1 MKHKSSRRTFLQ
13 AGLML
18 PAAELISSC
27 NLEAAS
33 QAPGEVV
40 YRTLGKTGLKVSGV
54 GYGLGQYPDPDII
67 ARCIELGVNYF
78 DTGRIYGGG
87 HSERIF
93 GISIKGRRDKVLIS
107 TKTGESTK
115 EAILKDIDVS
125 LQTLGTDHVDVYHLH
140 GRDTPERAPQE
151 AIEALRI
158 IKKQGKTRAIG
169 LSTHDPNNMV
179 DYIIQSGLDVV
190 QTSYSY
196 VIGGVYRDAA
206 IKKLHDA
213 GIGVVAMKPVIGLTN
228 APREMGP
235 MPDYFNERMLKAY
248 GFTSPPR
255 DFSYQPP
262 LKAGEETG
270 VAALR
275 WVLRNPGVSTSVPHH
290 ESVHEL
296 EMNIRA
302 MTGPFTP
309 ADEKLLYVRKEENSP
324 LYCRMCYQCKG
335 QCPQGLPVTDMLRFL
350 AYNDFGRSLQQARLS
365 FMELPREVRNLRCS
379 DCSSCAIQCPN
390 GVMVRDRLIRAQ
402 ELLA

>member
-13 AGLML
+13 AGLMV
-18 PAAELISSC
+18 PAAELLTSC
-27 NLEAAS
+27 KMEADT
-33 QAPGEVV
+33 QAPAGIV
-40 YRTLGKTGLKVSGV
+40 YRTLGRTGLKVSGV
-54 GYGLGQYPDPDII
+54 GYGLGQYPDPEII

-93 GISIKGRRDKVLIS
+93 GIAIKGKRDKAVIS
-107 TKTGESTK
+107 TKSSEMKK
-115 EAILKDIDVS
+115 EAILKDIDTS
-125 LQTLGTDHVDVYHLH
+125 LQTLGTDHVDVYLLH
-140 GRDTPERAPQE
+140 GRDTPERAPEE
-151 AIEALRI
+151 AIEALRMV
-158 IKKQGKTRAIG
+158 KKQGKTRAIG

-179 DYIIQSGLDVV
+179 DHIIRHGLDVV

-206 IKKLHDA
+206 IKKLHEA

-235 MPDYFNERMLKAY
+235 MPEYFTERMLKAY
-248 GFTSPPR
+248 GFTTPPR

-275 WVLRNPGVSTSVPHH
+275 WVLRNPGISTTVPHH

-296 EMNIRA
+296 EMNIGA
-302 MTGPFTP
+302 MTGSYTP

-335 QCPQGLPVTDMLRFL
+335 QCPKGVPVTDELRFL

-365 FMELPREVRNLRCS
+365 FMELPRDIRNLRCS
-379 DCSSCAIQCPN
+379 DCSSCAVQCPN

-402 ELLA
+402 NLLA

>member
-1 MKHKSSRRTFLQ
+1 MKLKPSRRAFLQ

-18 PAAELISSC
+18 PAAELISLRSR
-27 NLEAAS
+27 EAVS
-33 QAPGEVV
+33 QTPGQVV
-40 YRTLGKTGLKVSGV
+40 YRTLGKTGLKPSGV

-93 GISIKGRRDKVLIS
+93 GIGIKGKRDKVLIS
-107 TKTGESTK
+107 TKSSEMKK
-115 EAILKDIDVS
+115 EAILKDIDTS
-125 LQTLGTDHVDVYHLH
+125 LQTLGTDHVDVYLLH
-140 GRDTPERAPQE
+140 GRDAPDRAPEE

-169 LSTHDPNNMV
+169 ISTHDPNNMV
-179 DYIIQSGLDVV
+179 DYAIKCNLDVV

-213 GIGVVAMKPVIGLTN
+213 GIGVVAMKPVIGLTS
-228 APREMGP
+228 APKEMGP

-248 GFTSPPR
+248 GFTTPPR

-270 VAALR
+270 VAALK
-275 WVLRNPGVSTSVPHH
+275 WVLRNPGISTSVPHH

-302 MTGPFTP
+302 MTGEYTP
-309 ADEKLLYVRKEENSP
+309 ADEKLLYVRSQENGP
-324 LYCRMCYQCKG
+324 LYCRMCYQCKD
-335 QCPQGLPVTDMLRFL
+335 QCPKGVPVTDELRFL
-350 AYNDFGRSLQQARLS
+350 AYNDFGRSLHQARLS
-365 FMELPREVRNLRCS
+365 FMELPRDVRNLRCS
-379 DCSSCAIQCPN
+379 DCSSCTINCPN